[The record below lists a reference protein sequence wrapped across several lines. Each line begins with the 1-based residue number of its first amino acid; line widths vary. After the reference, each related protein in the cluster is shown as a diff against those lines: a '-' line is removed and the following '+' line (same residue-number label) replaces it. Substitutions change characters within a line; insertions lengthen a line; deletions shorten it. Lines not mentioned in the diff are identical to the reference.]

1 MFFNYRTAEKY
12 AEKVVSKPMA
22 VDLEPRLMVI
32 AEQQARA
39 SHEGWMTG
47 KIAQG
52 YVYGPVTNDD
62 PEKGQLTN
70 PLLIP
75 YDELDESTKQS
86 NIANAVAVIR
96 ILRDKG
102 CSFVNFTKV
111 ILYPLAKQI
120 HDEWAREKINAG
132 WKWGPET
139 DKANKIHRDL
149 VPFEVLATTPELQG
163 DIAYDVD
170 TARQIIIKMI
180 SDNDVFP
187 LIASLAN
194 FTLDSTTSASLA

>member
-1 MFFNYRTAEKY
+1 MFFNSQTAARY
-12 AEKVVSKPMA
+12 AEKVVSKPLA
-22 VDLEPRLMVI
+22 VELEPSLMLI

-39 SHEGWMTG
+39 SHEGWMAG

-52 YVYGPVTNDD
+52 YVYGAVTNDD
-62 PEKGQLTN
+62 PEKGPLTN

-75 YDELDESTKQS
+75 YDDLDEATKQS

-102 CSFVNFTKV
+102 SSFVNFKQV

-120 HDEWAREKINAG
+120 HDEWSREKINAG

-187 LIASLAN
+187 VIASLAN
-194 FTLDSTTSASLA
+194 FALDAETCPA

>member
-1 MFFNYRTAEKY
+1 MFFNATTAAKY
-12 AEKVVSKPMA
+12 AAKVTRQFPA
-22 VDLEPRLMVI
+22 VELEPRLALI

-39 SHEGWMTG
+39 SHEGWMAG
-47 KIAQG
+47 KISQG

-62 PEKGQLTN
+62 PEKGPLTN
-70 PLLIP
+70 PLLVP
-75 YDELDESTKQS
+75 YDELDDATKQS

-102 CSFVNFTKV
+102 CKLVDFTKV

-132 WKWGPET
+132 WKWGPIT

-149 VPFEVLATTPELQG
+149 VPFEVLATTPELKG

-180 SDNDVFP
+180 TDNNVFP
-187 LIASLAN
+187 VIESLAK
-194 FTLDSTTSASLA
+194 FQLDTASCPT

>member
-1 MFFNYRTAEKY
+1 MFFNEATASTY
-12 AEKVVSKPMA
+12 AEKVTRKPLA
-22 VDLEPRLMVI
+22 VELEPSLMII

-39 SHEGWMTG
+39 SHEGWMAG

-52 YVYGPVTNDD
+52 YTYGPMTNDN
-62 PEKGQLTN
+62 PENGPLTN
-70 PLLIP
+70 PLLVP
-75 YDELDESTKQS
+75 YDELDDATKQS

-102 CSFVNFTKV
+102 CSFVNFTEV

-120 HDEWAREKINAG
+120 HDEWSREKFLAG

-139 DKANKIHRDL
+139 DKPNKIHRDL
-149 VPFEVLATTPELQG
+149 LPFEVLAIHPKLKK
-163 DIAYDVD
+163 DIEYDVD
-170 TARQIIIKMI
+170 TARQIIVKMI

-187 LIASLAN
+187 IIENLAN
-194 FTLDSTTSASLA
+194 FQLETSVCPA

>member
-1 MFFNYRTAEKY
+1 MFFNAATASKY
-12 AEKVVSKPMA
+12 AEKVVRKPLA
-22 VDLEPRLMVI
+22 VELEPNLMII

-39 SHEGWMTG
+39 SHEGWMAG
-47 KIAQG
+47 KIAKG

-62 PEKGQLTN
+62 PEKGPLTN
-70 PLLIP
+70 PLLVP
-75 YDELDESTKQS
+75 YDELDDATKQS

-102 CSFVNFTKV
+102 CSFVNFTQM

-120 HDEWAREKINAG
+120 HDEWSREKINAG

-149 VPFEVLATTPELQG
+149 VPFEVLATTPELKA

-180 SDNDVFP
+180 TDNDVFP
-187 LIASLAN
+187 VIESLAN
-194 FTLDSTTSASLA
+194 FQLDTATCPA

>member
-1 MFFNYRTAEKY
+1 MFFNAATASKY
-12 AEKVVSKPMA
+12 AEKVVKKPLA
-22 VDLEPRLMVI
+22 VELEPSLMII

-39 SHEGWMTG
+39 SHEGWMAG
-47 KIAQG
+47 KIAKG
-52 YVYGPVTNDD
+52 YTYGSVTNDD
-62 PEKGQLTN
+62 PEKGPLTN
-70 PLLIP
+70 PLLVP
-75 YDELDESTKQS
+75 YDELDDATKQS

-102 CSFVNFTKV
+102 CTFVNFTQM

-120 HDEWAREKINAG
+120 HDEWSREKINAG

-149 VPFEVLATTPELQG
+149 VPFEVLATTPELKA

-180 SDNDVFP
+180 TDNDVFP
-187 LIASLAN
+187 VIESLAN
-194 FTLDSTTSASLA
+194 FQLDTAACPA

>member
-1 MFFNYRTAEKY
+1 MFFNEQTAIRY
-12 AEKVVSKPMA
+12 AAKVTHKPVSI
-22 VDLEPRLMVI
+22 DLDPELSAI

-39 SHEGWMTG
+39 SHEGWMAG
-47 KIAQG
+47 KKAKG

-62 PEKGQLTN
+62 PEKGPLTN

-75 YDELDESTKQS
+75 YDELDDATKQS
-86 NIANAVAVIR
+86 NIANAVAVIK

-102 CSFVNFTKV
+102 CTFVNFTQM

-132 WKWGPET
+132 WKWGPVT

-149 VPFEVLATTPELQG
+149 VPFEVLATTYPE

-170 TARQIIIKMI
+170 TARQVIIKMI
-180 SDNDVFP
+180 TDNDVFP
-187 LIASLAN
+187 LITSLASFN
-194 FTLDSTTSASLA
+194 AEGSPA

>member
-1 MFFNYRTAEKY
+1 MLFNENTAAKY
-12 AEKVVSKPMA
+12 AEKVVRKPLA
-22 VDLEPRLMVI
+22 VELDPSLMII

-39 SHEGWMTG
+39 SHEGWMAG
-47 KIAQG
+47 KLAQG

-62 PEKGQLTN
+62 SEKGQLTN

-75 YDELDESTKQS
+75 YDELDEATKQS

-96 ILRDKG
+96 IMRDKG
-102 CSFVNFTKV
+102 CTFVNFTQV

-120 HDEWAREKINAG
+120 HDEWSREKISAG

-187 LIASLAN
+187 IITSLAN
-194 FTLDSTTSASLA
+194 FALDTATSPA

>member
-1 MFFNYRTAEKY
+1 MFFNQSTASKY
-12 AEKVVSKPMA
+12 AEEVVRKPLA

-39 SHEGWMTG
+39 SHEGLMAG
-47 KIAQG
+47 KLAQG

-62 PEKGQLTN
+62 PTNGQLTN

-75 YDELDESTKQS
+75 YDELDDATKQS

-102 CSFVNFTKV
+102 VSFVNFTQV

-120 HDEWAREKINAG
+120 HDEWSREKINAG
-132 WKWGPET
+132 WKWGPTT
-139 DKANKIHRDL
+139 DKAIKIHRDL
-149 VPFEVLATTPELQG
+149 VPFEVLATTPELHD

-187 LIASLAN
+187 VISSLAQ
-194 FTLDSTTSASLA
+194 FQLDMVGCTQN

>member
-1 MFFNYRTAEKY
+1 MFFNQATASKY
-12 AEKVVSKPMA
+12 AEKVVRKPLA
-22 VDLEPRLMVI
+22 VELEPSLMII

-39 SHEGWMTG
+39 SHEGWMSG
-47 KIAQG
+47 KIAKG
-52 YVYGPVTNDD
+52 YTYGPVTNDD
-62 PEKGQLTN
+62 LEKGPLTN
-70 PLLIP
+70 PLLVP
-75 YDELDESTKQS
+75 YDELDDATKQS

-102 CSFVNFTKV
+102 CTFVNFTQM

-120 HDEWAREKINAG
+120 HDEWSREKINAG

-149 VPFEVLATTPELQG
+149 VPFEVLATTPELKA

-180 SDNDVFP
+180 TDNDVFP
-187 LIASLAN
+187 VIESLAN
-194 FTLDSTTSASLA
+194 FQLDTAACPA

>member
-1 MFFNYRTAEKY
+1 MFFNEKTANRY
-12 AEKVVSKPMA
+12 AEKVVRRPLSIE
-22 VDLEPRLMVI
+22 LEPSLMLI

-39 SHEGWMTG
+39 SHEGWMKG

-62 PEKGQLTN
+62 PKKGPLTN
-70 PLLIP
+70 PLLVP
-75 YDELDESTKQS
+75 YDELDEATKQS

-96 ILRDKG
+96 IMRDKG
-102 CSFVNFTKV
+102 CSFVDFTQV

-120 HDEWAREKINAG
+120 HDEWSREKILAG
-132 WKWGPET
+132 WKWGPVT
-139 DKANKIHRDL
+139 DKANKVHRDL

-180 SDNDVFP
+180 ADNDVFP
-187 LIASLAN
+187 IISSLAA
-194 FTLDSTTSASLA
+194 FKLDTAACPA

>member
-1 MFFNYRTAEKY
+1 MFFNAATASKY
-12 AEKVVSKPMA
+12 AEMVTRKPLA
-22 VDLEPRLMVI
+22 VELEPSLMII

-39 SHEGWMTG
+39 SHEGWMAG

-52 YVYGPVTNDD
+52 YTYGPVTNDD
-62 PEKGQLTN
+62 PEKGPLTN
-70 PLLIP
+70 PLLVP
-75 YDELDESTKQS
+75 YDELDEATKQS

-102 CSFVNFTKV
+102 CTFVNFTQV

-120 HDEWAREKINAG
+120 HDEWSREKINAG

-139 DKANKIHRDL
+139 DKPNKIHRDL
-149 VPFEVLATTPELQG
+149 IPFEVLATNKKLKK
-163 DIAYDVD
+163 DIEYDVD
-170 TARQIIIKMI
+170 TARKIIIQMI

-187 LIASLAN
+187 VIESLAS
-194 FTLDSTTSASLA
+194 FQLETASSLA

>member
-1 MFFNYRTAEKY
+1 MLFNKTIAAKYAQKVVNTPLAVELEPSLMAIAEK
-12 AEKVVSKPMA
+12 
-22 VDLEPRLMVI
+22 
-32 AEQQARA
+32 QARA
-39 SHEGWMTG
+39 SHEGWMNG

-52 YVYGPVTNDD
+52 YVYGPITNDD

-75 YDELDESTKQS
+75 YDELDEATKQS

-96 ILRDKG
+96 IMRDKG
-102 CSFVNFTKV
+102 CSFVNFTQV

-120 HDEWAREKINAG
+120 HDEWAREKLNAG
-132 WKWGPET
+132 WTWGPKT

-149 VPFEVLATTPELQG
+149 VPFEVLATTPELKG

-180 SDNDVFP
+180 ADNDVFP
-187 LIASLAN
+187 VIENLAN
-194 FTLDSTTSASLA
+194 FALDTSNCPA

>member
-1 MFFNYRTAEKY
+1 MFFNQATASKY
-12 AEKVVSKPMA
+12 AEKVVRKPLA
-22 VDLEPRLMVI
+22 VELEPSLMII

-39 SHEGWMTG
+39 SHEGWMSG
-47 KIAQG
+47 KIAKG
-52 YVYGPVTNDD
+52 YTYGPVTNDD
-62 PEKGQLTN
+62 PEKGPLTN
-70 PLLIP
+70 PLLVP
-75 YDELDESTKQS
+75 YDELDDATKQS

-102 CSFVNFTKV
+102 CTFVNFTQM

-120 HDEWAREKINAG
+120 HDEWSREKILAG

-149 VPFEVLATTPELQG
+149 VPFEVLATTPELKA

-170 TARQIIIKMI
+170 PARQIIIKMI
-180 SDNDVFP
+180 TDNDVFP
-187 LIASLAN
+187 VIESLAN
-194 FTLDSTTSASLA
+194 FQLDTAACPA

>member
-1 MFFNYRTAEKY
+1 MKFNEKTAKKY
-12 AEKVVSKPMA
+12 AEKVTRKPLA
-22 VDLEPRLMVI
+22 EELEPSLRLI

-39 SHEGWMTG
+39 SHEGWMAG
-47 KIAQG
+47 KKAQG
-52 YVYGPVTNDD
+52 YIYGPVTNDD
-62 PEKGQLTN
+62 PQKGQLTN

-75 YDELDESTKQS
+75 YDELDEATKES

-96 ILRDKG
+96 IMRDKG

-120 HDEWAREKINAG
+120 HDEWSREKINAG
-132 WKWGPET
+132 WKWGPVT

-149 VPFEVLATTPELQG
+149 VPFEVLATTPELQD

-187 LIASLAN
+187 IITSLAN
-194 FTLDSTTSASLA
+194 FSLETTT

>member
-1 MFFNYRTAEKY
+1 MFFNAHTAAKY
-12 AEKVVSKPMA
+12 AEKVVKKPLA
-22 VDLEPRLMVI
+22 VELEPSLRII

-47 KIAQG
+47 KISQG

-62 PEKGQLTN
+62 PENGPLTN

-75 YDELDESTKQS
+75 YDDLDEATKQS
-86 NIANAVAVIR
+86 NIANAVAVIK
-96 ILRDKG
+96 IMRDKG
-102 CSFVNFTKV
+102 CSFVNFTQV

-120 HDEWAREKINAG
+120 HDEWSREKIQQG

-187 LIASLAN
+187 VIQSLAS
-194 FTLDSTTSASLA
+194 FQLDACPT

>member
-1 MFFNYRTAEKY
+1 MLFNQSTAASY
-12 AEKVVSKPMA
+12 AAKVVRKPLA
-22 VDLEPRLMVI
+22 VELDPSLMLI

-39 SHEGWMTG
+39 SHEGWMAG
-47 KIAQG
+47 KISQG

-75 YDELDESTKQS
+75 YDELDDATKQS

-139 DKANKIHRDL
+139 DKANKVHRDL

-180 SDNDVFP
+180 FDNDVFP
-187 LIASLAN
+187 VIKSLAS
-194 FTLDSTTSASLA
+194 FQLDSANCPA

>member
-1 MFFNYRTAEKY
+1 MFFNEATARKY
-12 AEKVVSKPMA
+12 SESVLKQSLAIE
-22 VDLEPRLMVI
+22 LEPSLMVI

-39 SHEGWMTG
+39 SHEGWMVG
-47 KIAQG
+47 KLSQG

-75 YDELDESTKQS
+75 YDELDDATKQS

-120 HDEWAREKINAG
+120 HDEWAREKIKAG

-149 VPFEVLATTPELQG
+149 VPFEVLATTPSLQG

-187 LIASLAN
+187 VISSLAS
-194 FTLDSTTSASLA
+194 FTLEGVSSPV